1 MKLLKNLVKK
11 LLKNKLLL
19 LAIVLV
25 VIAMVY
31 FGSSRSSEVGLL
43 SEGFNSVPTEITQS
57 SQLEGETGKLK
68 IVKFYAPWC
77 GHCKAMADDW
87 NKFEQTHHTKQVG
100 GNTVLILSVNGDD
113 QPEICKK
120 YGVNGFPTIK
130 AFRGDGQVAE
140 FNKERSV
147 DGFNQFLNE
156 QSK

>member
-1 MKLLKNLVKK
+1 MKLLKNLAKK

-19 LAIVLV
+19 LAIV
-25 VIAMVY
+25 VIAIMY
-31 FGSSRSSEVGLL
+31 FGSRNSKVGLL

-57 SQLEGETGKLK
+57 GQLEGENGKLK

-100 GNTVLILSVNGDD
+100 SNTILILSVNGDD

-147 DGFNQFLNE
+147 DGFNQFLKE

>member
-1 MKLLKNLVKK
+1 MKLLKNLAKK

-25 VIAMVY
+25 VIAIVY
-31 FGSSRSSEVGLL
+31 FGSRNSKVGL

-57 SQLEGETGKLK
+57 GQLEGENGKLK

-77 GHCKAMADDW
+77 GHCKSMADDW

-100 GNTVLILSVNGDD
+100 SNTILILSVNGDD

-140 FNKERSV
+140 FDKERSV
-147 DGFNQFLNE
+147 DGFNQFLKE